1 MRRGLYLLPVLLV
14 LLAAEPALAA
24 STPRPTDGGPYAY
37 GIPEAPPL
45 AGTQAVIHYVA
56 SGPDA
61 PPLNDDDRDGLP
73 DYVEQVS
80 AAADKSLAVYA
91 QQGFLAPRDYGWP
104 TELPDIYI
112 QQLDAG
118 VFGLALPP
126 AMSDSGSFVVLSNRL
141 DPGLKA
147 FGSLNGT
154 VAHELFHLVQFA
166 YVPNGELPRWVGEG
180 QASAMEFIVYP
191 EYEDLVSNQYLDG
204 WLDEPWR
211 PLYDERDSCSHC
223 YGGSLWW
230 YALHLADKGLIRE
243 YLGRL
248 YGYQKSGQPI
258 LRGTQPLNE
267 ILERRGF
274 GSLYKAYTSFSL
286 AVYRAGLRPGI
297 AYGLTATRK
306 VKVTRV
312 WQVAGLS
319 THYIPVKMAA
329 TSRGLGVAVINGA
342 GPAPSVKLVLGGP
355 KGRVV
360 SPKLSNRGRRAFFEV
375 RFRSA
380 QERRNVMLVITSGR
394 QSGVRYVAG
403 YAGF

>member
-14 LLAAEPALAA
+14 FAFAEPALGAPV
-24 STPRPTDGGPYAY
+24 PRPTDGGTFAY
-37 GIPEAPPL
+37 GLPEAPPL
-45 AGTQAVIHYVA
+45 MGAEAVIHYVT

-73 DYVEQVS
+73 DYVEKIS

-91 QQGFLAPRDYGWP
+91 QQGFLRPRDYGWP
-104 TELPDIYI
+104 TDLPDIYL

-126 AMSDSGSFVVLSNRL
+126 TLSDSGSFTLISNRL
-141 DPGLKA
+141 DPALKA
-147 FGSLNGT
+147 FGSLNAT

-166 YVPNGELPRWVGEG
+166 YVPNGELPHWVGEG

-191 EYEDLVSNQYLDG
+191 EYQDVVSDQYLDG

-211 PLYDERDSCSHC
+211 PLYDEQEGCSHC

-230 YALHLADKGLIRE
+230 YALHAADKTVIRE

-248 YGYQKSGQPI
+248 YGYQQSGRPI
-258 LRGTQPLNE
+258 LLGTQPLNE
-267 ILERRGF
+267 ILERHGF
-274 GSLYKAYTSFSL
+274 GNLYTAYTSFSL
-286 AVYRAGLRPGI
+286 AIYRAGLRPGI
-297 AYGLTATRK
+297 AYGLTATHK
-306 VKVTRV
+306 AKATRV
-312 WQVAGLS
+312 WPIAGLS
-319 THYIPVKMAA
+319 THYIPIKMAA
-329 TSRGLGVAVINGA
+329 TARGLSVAVFNGA

-360 SPKLSNRGRRAFFEV
+360 SPKLTSRGRRAFFEV
-375 RFRSA
+375 RFKSA
-380 QERRNVMLVITSGR
+380 AERRSVMLVITSGR
-394 QSGVRYVAG
+394 QAGVRYIAG
-403 YAGF
+403 YASF